1 MNPVDVTNFDTMD
14 RQNAA
19 YAPEIEAQS
28 QEDQAAIDQAQAD
41 DDHNKEMQK
50 MKAAPK
56 PKAASS
62 TK

>member
-1 MNPVDVTNFDTMD
+1 LNPVDVTSFDMMD
-14 RQNAA
+14 RQNDAF
-19 YAPEIEAQS
+19 APEIEAQS
-28 QEDQAAIDQAQAD
+28 QEDQAAIDQKQAD
-41 DDHNKEMQK
+41 DDHKKEMQK

>member
-1 MNPVDVTNFDTMD
+1 MD